1 MNNRIDKLPKMY
13 RSAIF
18 ERAAVDDENR
28 TVELSFSSETPVERW
43 WGIEI
48 LDHKPESVRL
58 ARINGGSPLLMDH
71 NPQDQI
77 GVIEGARVENGRG
90 IAKVR
95 FGKSSRA
102 EEIWQDV
109 KDGIRTLV
117 SVGYRIYEAIETKL
131 TDQIIQERATDWEP
145 FEISIVAVPADMAV
159 GIGRGENQSEMNDV
173 KIKREG
179 NPIMDELKVET
190 PNFEKER
197 SDARR
202 AEVDRAREIRAL
214 ATGHGMVADG
224 ETFIADGKSID
235 DFRAHIL
242 GRLKTEK
249 HIDTQQAS
257 IGLSDKEVREYS
269 LIRAINAAASGDWSK
284 AGLELELSREMSR
297 KFGRQPKG
305 FYVPDE
311 ILAKRALVAAS
322 SSLVGTDHIAGS
334 FIEALR
340 AKSVIFQAGAMSLS
354 GLTGDANLPKQSGV
368 GTVEVVAEAGT
379 GTYGDQAFAT
389 ISLSPYTL
397 RGKTIV
403 SRELAVQ
410 SNPSVENLIMQDFV
424 REFALALDYYGL
436 QGTGTAQPRGIL
448 NTSGIGSASGT
459 TLGWAG
465 VVELE
470 TDVKAANGDIDSM
483 HYVTTPTVNGL
494 LKTRVKE
501 TGAGLFIS
509 EKDEI
514 NGYPVLVTTKMA
526 ASRMIFG
533 SFSSLLMAFWGALD
547 LQVDPYSAA
556 DNGQIV
562 LRAFQ
567 MFDVGVR
574 HAAAFSATTT
584 IT

>member
-1 MNNRIDKLPKMY
+1 MNDKINKLPKMY

-18 ERAAVDDENR
+18 ERAAMDDENR

-117 SVGYRIYEAIETKL
+117 SVGYRIYETIETKL
-131 TDQIIQERATDWEP
+131 TEQIIQERATDWEP

-159 GIGRGENQSEMNDV
+159 GIGRSENQSEMNDV

-190 PNFEKER
+190 PNFEKELA
-197 SDARR
+197 DARR

-235 DFRAHIL
+235 GFRAHIL

-249 HIDTQQAS
+249 HIDTQQGN
-257 IGLSDKEVREYS
+257 IGLSDKDIRKYS

-284 AGLELELSREMSR
+284 AGFELELSRELAL
-297 KFGRQPKG
+297 KFGRQPKS
-305 FYVPDE
+305 FFVPDE
-311 ILAKRALVAAS
+311 ILAKRTLVAAGS
-322 SSLVGTDHIAGS
+322 PLVGTEHVAGS

-340 AKSVIFQAGAMSLS
+340 AKSVIFRAGALS
-354 GLTGDANLPKQSGV
+354 LTGLRGNVNIPKQSGV
-368 GTVEVVAEAGT
+368 GTVEVVAEGQA

-389 ISLSPYTL
+389 VSLTPYTL
-397 RGKTIV
+397 RGKTTV
-403 SRELAVQ
+403 SRELAIE
-410 SNPSVENLIMQDFV
+410 SNPSVENLIMRDFV
-424 REFALALDYYGL
+424 REFALALDQYGL

-448 NTSGIGSASGT
+448 NTSGIGSVSGT

-470 TDVKAANGDIDSM
+470 TDVNNANGDIDVM
-483 HYVTTPTVNGL
+483 HYITTPTVNGL

-501 TGAGLFIS
+501 TGTGIYIS
-509 EKDEI
+509 EKNEI
-514 NGYPVLVTTKMA
+514 NGYPVLPTTKMA
-526 ASRMIFG
+526 ASRMLFG
-533 SFSSLLMAFWGALD
+533 SFSSLLAGFWAGLD

-567 MFDVGVR
+567 MFDVTVR